1 MVTEV
6 TEVTYINI
14 CMGVLKPPT
23 YIVIKER
30 QMPQVG
36 ETLTP
41 CPTGAHLIPD
51 GHGHTP
57 MGCPGVRLEA
67 LQKITV
73 CLRLSR
79 PVSAPVT
86 LCAFK
91 GLGWREIPTLKFA

>member
-1 MVTEV
+1 
-6 TEVTYINI
+6 
-14 CMGVLKPPT
+14 
-23 YIVIKER
+23 
-30 QMPQVG
+30 MPQVG

-41 CPTGAHLIPD
+41 CPTGAHLTPD

-79 PVSAPVT
+79 PVSAPIT
-86 LCAFK
+86 KCAFK
-91 GLGWREIPTLKFA
+91 GVGRKEIPTLKFA